1 MPAAGDEL
9 LEEAR
14 SRARLVEVKGLRV
27 EFAGEF
33 FDRAGIDNGARVR
46 REYLPG
52 REILEKRLVHRMLLH
67 RRRLFAPKLVRMQGG
82 RRCAYLAIS
91 MKRTMRQPHARSA
104 PSPAC
109 GGGVG
114 RGGEG
119 VSVRKSCVCS
129 LPVPPAEVGY
139 IRLRPVNEWPNS
151 GRPEF
156 GCKRERGRCGA
167 FHRSSRAIDN
177 RIEIVFDQSRQS

>member
-114 RGGEG
+114 RGCRCANL
-119 VSVRKSCVCS
+119 VCAPSLSLQPKSDIS
-129 LPVPPAEVGY
+129 DFGQLM
-139 IRLRPVNEWPNS
+139 S
-151 GRPEF
+151 GRTRVDPSSAAS
-156 GCKRERGRCGA
+156 GRGDDVARFIA
-167 FHRSSRAIDN
+167 ARALST
-177 RIEIVFDQSRQS
+177 IE

>member
-1 MPAAGDEL
+1 RGRMPAAGDEL

-33 FDRAGIDNGARVR
+33 FDRAGIDNGARVG

-109 GGGVG
+109 GGG
-114 RGGEG
+114 GGEG
-119 VSVRKSCVCS
+119 VSVRKSCVCP
-129 LPVPPAEVGY
+129 LPVPPLGY
-139 IRLRPVNEWPNS
+139 IRLRPVNE
-151 GRPEF
+151 
-156 GCKRERGRCGA
+156 
-167 FHRSSRAIDN
+167 
-177 RIEIVFDQSRQS
+177 